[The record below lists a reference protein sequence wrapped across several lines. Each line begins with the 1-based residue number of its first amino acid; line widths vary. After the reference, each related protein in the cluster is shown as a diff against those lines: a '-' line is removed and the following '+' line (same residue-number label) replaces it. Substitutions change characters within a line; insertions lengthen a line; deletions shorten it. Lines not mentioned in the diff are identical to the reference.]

1 MPWKIES
8 DNPLV
13 KECKDCGEKRDL
25 AEFYRHKNGCLYS
38 RCKACHYVRTQ
49 RNRALRIDVIRL
61 QERQRYAA
69 DPGRQRDKK
78 RWLKYG
84 IKRSE
89 FDALLEAQGHVCP
102 ICLDAFAPD
111 SAIDWMA
118 PAVDHD
124 HATGAI
130 RGILHRRCNL
140 ALEFMLTEDE
150 SRRARAYL
158 EGETDARRT
167 A

>member
-1 MPWKIES
+1 MK
-8 DNPLV
+8 V
-13 KECKDCGEKRDL
+13 CKDCGQSMDQ

-38 RCKACHYVRTQ
+38 RCKACHYVRTKKS
-49 RNRALRIDVIRL
+49 RALRVVEIRL
-61 QERQRYAA
+61 RERKRYAA
-69 DPGRQRDKK
+69 DPGKQRDKK

-84 IKRSE
+84 LKRPE
-89 FDALLEAQGHVCP
+89 YDALLESQGGVCP

-111 SAIDWMA
+111 SSTDWMS

-124 HATGAI
+124 HETGAV

-140 ALEFMLTEDE
+140 ALEFLLSEAADA
-150 SRRARAYL
+150 RARAYL
-158 EGETDARRT
+158 EGDTDVRRT